1 MPPVLDAAPAGA
13 ELLSALSTMTTAVVR
28 NSAAKEAAF
37 GLRRVLVVLVE
48 LTRTRAVTRCT
59 VSAAAREQLLIAL
72 GSA

>member
-48 LTRTRAVTRCT
+48 
-59 VSAAAREQLLIAL
+59 
-72 GSA
+72 